1 VRGLLLALPLAGCVF
16 VGQPPQTAPVPPVTV
31 HVDGLYGG
39 RSAGSEWN
47 REAAHERLAARVLLE
62 AAALRPHD
70 DDSGVEAWTLS
81 LLLGRLGGGGAEIL
95 MEPLPPVPPP
105 TVVLG
110 VDGSPVPLAAPAPS
124 MALRNLRFLSGRED
138 FAAIV
143 TEQPD
148 GSVRVGARHLP
159 TEDSLC
165 GADWAVPLG
174 FVLLRGA
181 LQRWPRGEVAAIWDE
196 VAIVPPPAT
205 TSATLALPATDD
217 PAFCVALR
225 QALAGAE
232 ALQPDAAAYL
242 AAANAVLD
250 AAVGPLLPVPD

>member
-1 VRGLLLALPLAGCVF
+1 MLLALPLAGCVF
-16 VGQPPQTAPVPPVTV
+16 VGKPPESAPVPPVTV

-47 REAAHERLAARVLLE
+47 RGAAHERLAARVLLE

-70 DDSGVEAWTLS
+70 EDSGVEAWTLS
-81 LLLGRLGGGGAEIL
+81 LLLGRFGQGGAEIL
-95 MEPLPPVPPP
+95 MEPLPPAPPPP

-110 VDGSPVPLAAPAPS
+110 VDGSPVPLAAPQPS
-124 MALRNLRFLSGRED
+124 VALRNLRFLSGRQD

-143 TEQPD
+143 TRQAD
-148 GSVRVGARHLP
+148 GSLRVGARHLP
-159 TEDSLC
+159 TEGSLC

-181 LQRWPRGEVAAIWDE
+181 LQRWPLGEVAAIWDE
-196 VAIVPPPAT
+196 VAVVPPPAT
-205 TSATLALPATDD
+205 TSGTLALPPADD
-217 PAFCVALR
+217 PAFCGALR
-225 QALAGAE
+225 DALAGAE
-232 ALQPDAAAYL
+232 ALQPDDAAFV